1 MLKAKKS
8 AVAGLAL
15 ALTSCGWLQPTAPT
29 REIQEV
35 TPTHYYTV
43 PIIVGAPIP
52 TTSATPAPKT
62 PAPDPAT
69 TPTPAPPP
77 DPVPAPVPSP
87 SAKPT
92 PTPDEPQSDG
102 QACAVPSQIRIKVH
116 LPDGP
121 NGTVMDS
128 VALAC
133 GREACAGFKNPDGT
147 TRNCCPLGPE
157 GSERR
162 VRCEA
167 EMVPDGPTWQVRGGS
182 DRTHPTNPWLH
193 FVRPPASVRACLPQG
208 ACSDWLSV
216 QN

>member
-1 MLKAKKS
+1 MLKGKKS
-8 AVAGLAL
+8 VLAGLAL
-15 ALTSCGWLQPTAPT
+15 GLTACGWMQPTAPT
-29 REIQEV
+29 RDIQELR
-35 TPTHYYTV
+35 PSPYYTV
-43 PIIVGAPIP
+43 PIITGVPAP
-52 TTSATPAPKT
+52 TTSATPT
-62 PAPDPAT
+62 PETPSPAT

-77 DPVPAPVPSP
+77 APAPAPSSTPSP
-87 SAKPT
+87 DPE
-92 PTPDEPQSDG
+92 EPQSDG

-116 LPDGP
+116 LENGP

-133 GREACAGFKNPDGT
+133 GREACAAFKYPDGT

-162 VRCEA
+162 VRCEG